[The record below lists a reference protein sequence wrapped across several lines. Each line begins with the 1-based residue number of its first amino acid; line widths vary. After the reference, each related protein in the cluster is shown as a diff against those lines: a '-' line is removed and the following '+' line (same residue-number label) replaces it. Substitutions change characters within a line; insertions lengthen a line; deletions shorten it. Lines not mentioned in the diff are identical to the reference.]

1 MRVSAIRREL
11 IACVFALTLA
21 SVLCPLLRAELSHGS
36 VATVT
41 TEDPNKAPS
50 EFNHH
55 VAGFALMGIGVL
67 VLAARISPRA
77 SRFEII
83 WPILFILAGLFLAA
97 WSDAE
102 MWPRGNLS
110 WLWLLHHD
118 REARQHK
125 VYALLLIA
133 IGAIE
138 YLRIRGRLGRFW
150 RVWAFPIL
158 AVVGAGLLLVHD
170 HTVGSG
176 TKSPE
181 VRAYLINPALNPDGK
196 PWPAGTLKGQALDPQ
211 PAQQPEALL
220 RADPAGQPAPK
231 PAHPEDPGITSTAH
245 DSSVMDHS
253 TMQMDHSTM
262 QMDHSAMTSDSDPS
276 STSGAHEHHH
286 HMTPAMLLVAR
297 EHFSF
302 MVVGIAIAL
311 LKLASD
317 AGLWPR
323 RQFLNCMWP
332 SAVIVLG
339 VLLTLY
345 HE

>member
-1 MRVSAIRREL
+1 MTASAIRKEL
-11 IACVFALTLA
+11 MACVFALTLA
-21 SVLCPLLRAELSHGS
+21 SVLCPLLRAEISHGS
-36 VATVT
+36 VATMT

-55 VAGFALMGIGVL
+55 VAGFALVGIGML

-83 WPILFILAGLFLAA
+83 WPVLFILAGLFLAA

-125 VYALLLIA
+125 IYALLLIA
-133 IGAIE
+133 IGVIE
-138 YLRIRGRLGRFW
+138 YLRMRGHLGRFW
-150 RVWAFPIL
+150 RIWAFPIL

-181 VRAYLINPALNPDGK
+181 VRAFLVNPALNPDGK
-196 PWPAGTLKGQALDPQ
+196 PWPASTPEGQTLDP
-211 PAQQPEALL
+211 PPPQPEALMHG
-220 RADPAGQPAPK
+220 DPAA
-231 PAHPEDPGITSTAH
+231 
-245 DSSVMDHS
+245 MDHS
-253 TMQMDHSTM
+253 TMPMDHSAM
-262 QMDHSAMTSDSDPS
+262 QMDHSAMASDSDPS
-276 STSGAHEHHH
+276 TSSAAQEHHH
-286 HMTPAMLLVAR
+286 HMTPAMQLVAR
-297 EHFSF
+297 EHFWF
-302 MVVGIAIAL
+302 MVIGIGIAL

>member
-1 MRVSAIRREL
+1 VTVSAIRREL
-11 IACVFALTLA
+11 MACVFALTLA
-21 SVLCPLLRAELSHGS
+21 SVLCPLLRAEISHGS

-55 VAGFALMGIGVL
+55 VAGFALIGIGIL

-125 VYALLLIA
+125 IYALLLMA
-133 IGAIE
+133 IGVIE

-196 PWPAGTLKGQALDPQ
+196 PWPAGTLEGQALDP
-211 PAQQPEALL
+211 PPKQPEALM
-220 RADPAGQPAPK
+220 RGDPA
-231 PAHPEDPGITSTAH
+231 
-245 DSSVMDHS
+245 VMDHS

-276 STSGAHEHHH
+276 SSSAAHEHHH

-297 EHFSF
+297 EHFWF

-323 RQFLNCMWP
+323 RQFLSCMWP